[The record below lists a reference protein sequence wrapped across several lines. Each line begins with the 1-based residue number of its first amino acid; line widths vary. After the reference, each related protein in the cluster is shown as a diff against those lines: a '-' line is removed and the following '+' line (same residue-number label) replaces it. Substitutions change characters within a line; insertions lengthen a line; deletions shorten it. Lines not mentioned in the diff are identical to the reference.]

1 MLSLRPQQQEF
12 MFLSGQHDKM
22 LTVAPTSAGKS
33 IMMIADAQRQLQ
45 SNPDSTIVVVAPK
58 ILLAQQL
65 SDEFEKFIPNTH
77 IIHMHSG
84 DTEHTRISDFL
95 ELAYH
100 WETTPGSKTIFTTYH
115 SLHKIVK
122 AEIDI
127 DVTYLDEAH
136 NATNRRF
143 FDAVKEISSTSKRF
157 YSLTATPK
165 FSQSSRP
172 GNNDA
177 EVFGSKIFSV
187 KAPDLIENGS
197 ILAPKVSVVQVSA
210 AREKENAAERDFFTL
225 CDTILNEDDMDK
237 VLVVAP
243 NTKVLHQ
250 MLSSTALIPEM
261 RSNGYDVL
269 WITSKHGAFVN
280 GKKVSRSEFL
290 HTLAEY
296 GAAPD
301 RKFVVFHIGILTEG
315 ISVPGIQSCIFMR
328 NQNFVSTVQ
337 SIGRCIRV
345 HQKDTERMK
354 SGDLM
359 PGDFENYVKPFGK
372 VVIPV
377 YNNRVGIATARR
389 VENVVEEVFVKG
401 NFVTDYIK

>member
-1 MLSLRPQQQEF
+1 MLSLRSQQQEF
-12 MFLSGQHDKM
+12 MFLAGQHNKM

-45 SNPDSTIVVVAPK
+45 NNPDSTIVVVAPK

-65 SDEFEKFIPNTH
+65 SDEFEKFISNTN

-84 DTEHTRISDFL
+84 DTEHTRITDFL
-95 ELAYH
+95 ELAYY
-100 WETTPGSKTIFTTYH
+100 WETTPGSKAIFTTYH
-115 SLHKIVK
+115 SLHKIVQS
-122 AEIDI
+122 EIDV

-136 NATNRRF
+136 NATNRHF
-143 FDAVKEISSTSKRF
+143 FDAVKEISQTSKRF
-157 YSLTATPK
+157 YSMTATPK

-172 GNNDA
+172 GNNDS

-187 KAPDLIENGS
+187 KAPDLIQNGS
-197 ILAPKVSVVQVSA
+197 ILEPKVSVVQVSA
-210 AREKENAAERDFFTL
+210 AREKDNAAERDFYTL
-225 CDTILNEDDMDK
+225 CDSILNEEDMNK

-243 NTKVLHQ
+243 NTKVLNQ
-250 MLSSTALIPEM
+250 MLSTTALIPEM
-261 RSNGYDVL
+261 WNNGYDVL

-280 GKKVSRSEFL
+280 GKKVCRSEFL
-290 HTLAEY
+290 HTLSEY
-296 GAAPD
+296 GADPS

-328 NQNFVSTVQ
+328 NQNVVSTVQ

-345 HQKDTERMK
+345 NPEDTERMK
-354 SGDLM
+354 NGDLT
-359 PGDFENYVKPFGK
+359 PGDFENYIKPFGK

-377 YNNRVGIATARR
+377 YSNKVGIATARR
-389 VENVVEEVFVKG
+389 VENVINEVFVKG
-401 NFVTDYIK
+401 NFVADYVK